1 MIRRAHHLPEARLLD
16 CYLNE
21 RDGTAVDPRVAEH
34 LTDCN
39 LCGARYADLTRFMDT
54 LRSDTEL
61 EADAAF
67 TPERLR
73 VQREQIARRL
83 ELVNPPGRVIRFP
96 SQIARRGIT
105 VSPARGAPRWTAA
118 AAAAGL
124 FVGAAL
130 GAAYQWNGA
139 SLMKGPFGREINAT
153 RPEQAPALT
162 RVTSPQGGTDDAFM
176 LELEVAIDR
185 PRTREL
191 IAIDELTPHFR
202 EIRTTP

>member
-1 MIRRAHHLPEARLLD
+1 VIGRAHHLPEARLLD

-34 LTDCN
+34 LTDCE

-54 LRSDTEL
+54 LRSDNEI
-61 EADAAF
+61 EAEAAF

-73 VQREQIARRL
+73 LQRERIARRL
-83 ELVNPPGRVIRFP
+83 EYVHRAGRVITFP
-96 SQIARRGIT
+96 SRFARRSIT
-105 VSPARGAPRWTAA
+105 VSTARVAHRWTAA

-124 FVGAAL
+124 FVGVAL

-139 SLMKGPFGREINAT
+139 GLKRVGRDGIGT
-153 RPEQAPALT
+153 GQTPVLT
-162 RVTSPQGGTDDAFM
+162 RVTSPQAGADDAFM

-191 IAIDELTPHFR
+191 IAIDALTPRFR
-202 EIRTTP
+202 EIHTAP

>member
-1 MIRRAHHLPEARLLD
+1 VIRRAHHLPEARLLD

-34 LTDCN
+34 LTDCE

-61 EADAAF
+61 EAEAAF

-73 VQREQIARRL
+73 LQREQIARRL
-83 ELVNPPGRVIRFP
+83 EHVHCPGRVISFP
-96 SQIARRGIT
+96 SRIARRGINVST
-105 VSPARGAPRWTAA
+105 VRVAPRWTAA

-124 FVGAAL
+124 FVGVAL

-139 SLMKGPFGREINAT
+139 ALKRRVGRDVIAT
-153 RPEQAPALT
+153 QAAPVLT
-162 RVTSPQGGTDDAFM
+162 RVTSPQAGADDAFM

-191 IAIDELTPHFR
+191 IAIDALTPHFR
-202 EIRTTP
+202 EIRTAP